1 MVNYL
6 DQRINTCWRLQ
17 TSYEDGKLIQV
28 STSQSAQPYNSKY
41 IKMHKLKR
49 IVIQY
54 CKNFQTGNYRFGEKC
69 KFKHEIHPEFMK
81 KEIIVD
87 IKKKKDIITFK
98 KLFFNISTFHNNN
111 AGPPRGK

>member
-1 MVNYL
+1 
-6 DQRINTCWRLQ
+6 
-17 TSYEDGKLIQV
+17 
-28 STSQSAQPYNSKY
+28 
-41 IKMHKLKR
+41 
-49 IVIQY
+49 
-54 CKNFQTGNYRFGEKC
+54 
-69 KFKHEIHPEFMK
+69 MK